1 MKKLF
6 AFAFL
11 LAGLMSF
18 QAVAQDDSDE
28 VTEEEMKK
36 YATME
41 VMVAAF
47 TQEKQEKLV
56 EMIRENEVLGGGARY
71 NEIKSAWGKDD
82 KMAEINVTEEEK
94 EAYSE
99 IQSYIDSIGEEV
111 KEYMIELIKDPEV
124 LGAATYNKVKRAMSD
139 PSVKSQIDSMI
150 ADLKTQGSSDAD
162 TEQ

>member
-6 AFAFL
+6 VFAFL

-18 QAVAQDDSDE
+18 QVVAQDDSDE

-41 VMVAAF
+41 VLVSAF
-47 TQEKQEKLV
+47 TQQKQEKLV
-56 EMIRENEVLGGGARY
+56 EMIREDEVLGGGARY
-71 NEIKSAWGKDD
+71 NEIKSAWGNEE
-82 KMAEINVTEEEK
+82 KMAEISVTDEEK
-94 EAYSE
+94 AAYAE

-124 LGAATYNKVKRAMSD
+124 LGAATYNKVKRAMTD

-150 ADLKTQGSSDAD
+150 AELKLQATSDAD
-162 TEQ
+162 TQ

>member
-11 LAGLMSF
+11 LAGFMSF
-18 QAVAQDDSDE
+18 QVVAQDDSEE
-28 VTEEEMKK
+28 VTEDEMKK

-71 NEIKSAWGKDD
+71 NEIKGAWGKDD

-124 LGAATYNKVKRAMSD
+124 LGAATYNKVKRAMAD
-139 PSVKSQIDSMI
+139 PAVKSQIDSMI

-162 TEQ
+162 TER

>member
-6 AFAFL
+6 VFVFL

-18 QAVAQDDSDE
+18 QVVAQDDSDE

-41 VMVAAF
+41 VMVSAF

-71 NEIKSAWGKDD
+71 NEIKAAWGKED

-124 LGAATYNKVKRAMSD
+124 LGAATYNKVKRAMAD